1 MTGAAVSLVGGRRPS
16 IALLVR
22 TAGFVALAAAVVT
35 GVLIALDAAAAD
47 HGYLV
52 PALRR
57 ASAAYVSGPLAS
69 VGIDAPL
76 HSFFTEAV
84 VMTAA
89 YAVVVV
95 CAARIR
101 LGWIAA
107 AVAVLHVVFL
117 LAPPMLST
125 DVFNYVDVARLGR
138 ALPPRPVPRPPAAR
152 RHDGVFVFVH
162 WRHAVTDYGP
172 LFTLG
177 ARPLGRVSVA
187 DALWAFKGLAALS
200 SLGCTALIG
209 WIAHRRGGSAARA
222 VAAFGLNPIAAGL
235 DRGGRAQRP
244 ADAARAAGRG
254 GADRGATGRPPEG
267 PRSWAPPPSSSA
279 PAW

>member
-35 GVLIALDAAAAD
+35 GGLIALDAAASD

-69 VGIDAPL
+69 VGIEAPL
-76 HSFFTEAV
+76 RAFFTEV
-84 VMTAA
+84 GVMTAA
-89 YAVVVV
+89 YAVAVV

-125 DVFNYVDVARLGR
+125 DVFNYLTTRFTPAELSARVR
-138 ALPPRPVPRPPAAR
+138 ALMR
-152 RHDGVFVFVH
+152 R
-162 WRHAVTDYGP
+162 GP
-172 LFTLG
+172 L
-177 ARPLGRVSVA
+177 RRV
-187 DALWAFKGLAALS
+187 
-200 SLGCTALIG
+200 
-209 WIAHRRGGSAARA
+209 RG
-222 VAAFGLNPIAAGL
+222 
-235 DRGGRAQRP
+235 
-244 ADAARAAGRG
+244 
-254 GADRGATGRPPEG
+254 
-267 PRSWAPPPSSSA
+267 
-279 PAW
+279 